1 MSLIRENA
9 DRLRESWS
17 VGQPTF
23 GGWCSI
29 PDSFA
34 AEVMGH
40 VGFDWV
46 CIDLQHGLA
55 SSGAMVS
62 MMQALT
68 TTRTPTFIRVPWN
81 EPAMIMRS
89 LDLGAVGVIVP
100 MVNDA
105 AAAAE
110 AVAACRYAPEG
121 TRSYG
126 PTRAGLLDGAA
137 PTGEINRLIIC
148 AVMVETQAGLDALDE
163 ILAVPGVDVVFVGP
177 ADLKVST
184 GAPSMDDP
192 GYLQNL
198 AHIATAC
205 RRHSVVAGI
214 FCPTAEQAVAWRE
227 LGYLMMAVSSDA
239 RFLRDAATSAL
250 AAAR

>member
-1 MSLIRENA
+1 MSLIAEGA
-9 DRLRESWS
+9 GRLRESWAA
-17 VGQPTF
+17 GQPTF

-34 AEVMGH
+34 AEIMGH

-55 SSGAMVS
+55 SGDAMVP

-68 TTRTPTFIRVPWN
+68 TTKTPTFIRVPWN

-105 AAAAE
+105 VAAAE

-126 PTRAGLLDGAA
+126 PTRAALIGGAA
-137 PTGEINRLIIC
+137 PTDEVNRLIIC
-148 AVMVETQAGLDALDE
+148 AVMVETQDGLDSLDE

-177 ADLKVST
+177 ADLRIST
-184 GAPSMDDP
+184 GAPDMTDP
-192 GYLQNL
+192 GYLQSL
-198 AHIATAC
+198 ADIAAAC
-205 RRHSVVAGI
+205 REHSVVAGI
-214 FCPTAEQAVAWRE
+214 FCPTPEQAVAWRG
-227 LGYLMMAVSSDA
+227 LGYQMLAVSSDA
-239 RFLRDAATSAL
+239 RFLRDAATGAL
-250 AAAR
+250 DAAR